1 MHGSQWTYLRVLL
14 CFSKDQRAPL
24 LFDWTPMTQMNSLSP
39 SMCAQSPF
47 FENLSFFFS
56 LPIKTTNL
64 CLFIAI
70 DSRSTWEVFLSSNP
84 MSHPPEKSFLN
95 FKKSI
100 HAFHVRSLIFSKN
113 FFIPILT
120 LWKSSF
126 PFQVLPIS
134 KFFFLRLVD
143 FPIKTSNY

>member
-1 MHGSQWTYLRVLL
+1 
-14 CFSKDQRAPL
+14 
-24 LFDWTPMTQMNSLSP
+24 MNSLSP

-100 HAFHVRSLIFSKN
+100 HAYHVRSLIFSKN

-120 LWKSSF
+120 LRWSSLTLKRV
-126 PFQVLPIS
+126 PSLLKVLPIS
-134 KFFFLRLVD
+134 IFFFPLLVD
-143 FPIKTSNY
+143 FLIKIKHQIIKLNKWIKIDK